1 MKAQIT
7 FFLFILLAIS
17 SCTVEKRLYS
27 KGFHIEFRKR
37 LRESDS
43 KDQTPAMTELLKN
56 QSEEI
61 GPDSTEVISIP
72 EESET
77 DQTLI
82 HTAGVSLN
90 SEKPVVSKQTL
101 VKRSALNEK
110 TKGCTI
116 PLKKPKFLVN
126 PLSAL
131 KEKQFKKPKNDRNY
145 SQFWEIMGFIGL
157 VTGLLGIILLFIF
170 IENPICLLILQ
181 IVLAGLA
188 FAGLIWLIFAICGL
202 RIEWF
207 WSGR

>member
-27 KGFHIEFRKR
+27 KGFYVEFRKPHHG
-37 LRESDS
+37 SDS
-43 KDQTPAMTELLKN
+43 RNTLQPVSYQAEN
-56 QSEEI
+56 H
-61 GPDSTEVISIP
+61 PDSITIIP
-72 EESET
+72 IT
-77 DQTLI
+77 
-82 HTAGVSLN
+82 
-90 SEKPVVSKQTL
+90 EKPDVNEISSKADEDQPVLETPLVSEQTL
-101 VKRSALNEK
+101 VKRSALREK
-110 TKGCTI
+110 TKVCAI

>member
-7 FFLFILLAIS
+7 FFLFILLVIS

-27 KGFHIEFRKR
+27 KGFHVEFRKPLPR
-37 LRESDS
+37 SGS
-43 KDQTPAMTELLKN
+43 KDQTQAITEH
-56 QSEEI
+56 QPEEI
-61 GPDSTEVISIP
+61 HPDSTELVSISRKP
-72 EESET
+72 EN
-77 DQTLI
+77 DQALTQI
-82 HTAGVSLN
+82 TEVSLN
-90 SEKPVVSKQTL
+90 SEKPIVSEQSM
-101 VKRSALNEK
+101 VKRSALREK
-110 TKGCTI
+110 TKVCAI
-116 PLKKPKFLVN
+116 PLKKPKLRVN
-126 PLSAL
+126 PVSEL

-170 IENPICLLILQ
+170 IENPVCLLILQ

-188 FAGLIWLIFAICGL
+188 LAGLIWLIFAICGL

>member
-27 KGFHIEFRKR
+27 KGFHVEFRKPHHG
-37 LRESDS
+37 SDS
-43 KDQTPAMTELLKN
+43 RNTLQPVSDQAEN
-56 QSEEI
+56 H
-61 GPDSTEVISIP
+61 PDSITIIP
-72 EESET
+72 IT
-77 DQTLI
+77 
-82 HTAGVSLN
+82 
-90 SEKPVVSKQTL
+90 EKPDVNEISSKADEDQPVLETPLVSEQTL
-101 VKRSALNEK
+101 VKRSALREK
-110 TKGCTI
+110 TKVCAI

-126 PLSAL
+126 PVSVL
-131 KEKQFKKPKNDRNY
+131 KEKQFKKLKNDRNY

-188 FAGLIWLIFAICGL
+188 LAGLIWLIFAICGL

>member
-27 KGFHIEFRKR
+27 KGFHVEFRKPLPR
-37 LRESDS
+37 SGS
-43 KDQTPAMTELLKN
+43 KDQTQAITEH
-56 QSEEI
+56 QQEEI
-61 GPDSTEVISIP
+61 RPDSTELVCISQKP
-72 EESET
+72 ENDRALT
-77 DQTLI
+77 QT
-82 HTAGVSLN
+82 TGVSLN